1 MDKPMN
7 NEIDT
12 DITLEKAVKQIKD
25 KKGTYVEYKRP
36 SITAEQKQA
45 AHEVDLV
52 SYLESK
58 GYELNHRGNSYKI
71 KISKPY
77 SGDMSSLSIFDDR
90 RGWKRWSSGEHGGD
104 AISFL
109 QLNMGMSFQEAVL
122 ELNGSGVAAYIPPPP
137 KADNHI
143 HETKDLVLP
152 KKCDGKY
159 SRAFAYLNKTRF
171 IDSQVI
177 SKMISDK
184 KIFQDDHNNV
194 VFVGYN
200 EEKKAAFACVR
211 GTNTKVQY
219 RGDCDGSDK
228 RYAFSMEGKGSSG
241 KLYVFEAPID
251 LLSHATMANK
261 ITGKEDAWTAHSRIS
276 LAGTSD
282 VALEHYLSS
291 HPEVKEI
298 HFVLD
303 NDKAGREAVAKYKPK
318 YEEKGYKVVDHIL
331 KNKDMNDELKAYI
344 NAATVKKN
352 AALKI

>member
-1 MDKPMN
+1 MR
-7 NEIDT
+7 IT
-12 DITLEKAVKQIKD
+12 D
-25 KKGTYVEYKRP
+25 
-36 SITAEQKQA
+36 EQKQA

-58 GYELNHRGNSYKI
+58 GYEFNHRGTSYKL
-71 KISKPY
+71 KIAKPFP
-77 SGDMSSLSIFDDR
+77 GDMSSVSIFNDR
-90 RGWKRWSSGEHGGD
+90 KGWKRWSNGEHGGD

-109 QLNMGMSFQEAVL
+109 QKNLNMSFQEAVL
-122 ELNGSGVAAYIPPPP
+122 ELTGSGVAYVAPQP
-137 KADNHI
+137 KADNNI

-152 KKCDGKY
+152 KKCEGKF

-171 IDSQVI
+171 IDPQI
-177 SKMISDK
+177 IYKMMTEK
-184 KIFQDDHNNV
+184 KIYQDDHNNV

-200 EEKKAAFACVR
+200 EDKKAAFACVR

-261 ITGKEDAWTAHSRIS
+261 ITGKEDAWTAHSRLS

-282 VALEHYLSS
+282 VALEHYLSL
-291 HPEVKEI
+291 HPEIKEI

-303 NDKAGREAVAKYKPK
+303 NDHWGRKFAEQYCKKYA
-318 YEEKGYKVVDHIL
+318 EFGYKTVDHVL
-331 KNKDMNDELKAYI
+331 KKKDMNDELKAYI
-344 NAATVKKN
+344 SAATVKKN
-352 AALKI
+352 TAMKI

>member
-152 KKCDGKY
+152 KKCEGKY

-291 HPEVKEI
+291 HPEVKEL

-318 YEEKGYKVVDHIL
+318 YEGKGYKVVDHIL

-344 NAATVKKN
+344 NAASVKKN
-352 AALKI
+352 AAMKI

>member
-1 MDKPMN
+1 MDKPIN

-152 KKCDGKY
+152 KKCEGKY

-318 YEEKGYKVVDHIL
+318 YEGKGYKVVDHIL

-344 NAATVKKN
+344 NAASVKKN
-352 AALKI
+352 AAMKI

>member
-1 MDKPMN
+1 MR
-7 NEIDT
+7 IT
-12 DITLEKAVKQIKD
+12 D
-25 KKGTYVEYKRP
+25 
-36 SITAEQKQA
+36 EQKQA
-45 AHEVDLV
+45 AHDVDLV

-58 GYELNHRGNSYKI
+58 GYEFNHRGTSYKL
-71 KISKPY
+71 KIAKPF
-77 SGDMSSLSIFDDR
+77 SGDMSSVSIFDDR
-90 RGWKRWSSGEHGGD
+90 KGWKRWSNGEHGGD

-109 QLNMGMSFQEAVL
+109 QKNMGMSFQEAIL
-122 ELNGSGVAAYIPPPP
+122 ELTGSGAAYDAPQP
-137 KADNHI
+137 KADNQI

-152 KKCDGKY
+152 KKCEGKY

-171 IDSQVI
+171 IDPQII
-177 SKMISDK
+177 SKMIADK

-200 EEKKAAFACVR
+200 EDKKAAFACVR
-211 GTNTKVQY
+211 GTNTIVQY

-303 NDKAGREAVAKYKPK
+303 NDKAGREAVAKHKPK
-318 YEEKGYKVVDHIL
+318 YEEKGYKVVDHVL

-352 AALKI
+352 TTTMKI

>member
-1 MDKPMN
+1 MR
-7 NEIDT
+7 IT
-12 DITLEKAVKQIKD
+12 D
-25 KKGTYVEYKRP
+25 
-36 SITAEQKQA
+36 EQKQA

-58 GYELNHRGNSYKI
+58 GYEFNHRGTSYKL
-71 KISKPY
+71 KIAKPFP
-77 SGDMSSLSIFDDR
+77 GDMSSVSIFDDR
-90 RGWKRWSSGEHGGD
+90 KGWKRWSNGEHGGD

-109 QLNMGMSFQEAVL
+109 QKNMGMSFQEAIL
-122 ELNGSGVAAYIPPPP
+122 ELTGSGAAYVAPQP

-143 HETKDLVLP
+143 HETKDLALP
-152 KKCDGKY
+152 KKYEGKF

-171 IDSQVI
+171 IDPQI
-177 SKMISDK
+177 IYKMMTEK
-184 KIFQDDHNNV
+184 KIYQDDHNNV

-200 EEKKAAFACVR
+200 EDKKAAFACVR

-261 ITGKEDAWTAHSRIS
+261 ITGKEYAWTAHSRLS

-282 VALEHYLSS
+282 VALEHYLSL
-291 HPEVKEI
+291 HPEIKEI

-318 YEEKGYKVVDHIL
+318 YEEKGYKVVDHVL
-331 KNKDMNDELKAYI
+331 KNKDMNKELEAYI

-352 AALKI
+352 ATMKL

>member
-152 KKCDGKY
+152 KKCEGKY

-318 YEEKGYKVVDHIL
+318 YEEKGYKVVDHVL

>member
-1 MDKPMN
+1 MH
-7 NEIDT
+7 IT
-12 DITLEKAVKQIKD
+12 D
-25 KKGTYVEYKRP
+25 
-36 SITAEQKQA
+36 EQKQA

-58 GYELNHRGNSYKI
+58 GYEFNHRGTSYKL
-71 KISKPY
+71 KIANPFP
-77 SGDMSSLSIFDDR
+77 GDMSSVSIFEDR
-90 RGWKRWSSGEHGGD
+90 KGWKRWSNGEHGGD

-109 QLNMGMSFQEAVL
+109 QKNMGMNFQEAVL
-122 ELNGSGVAAYIPPPP
+122 ELTGNGAAYIPPPV
-137 KADNHI
+137 KNNENKI
-143 HETKDLVLP
+143 NETKALVLP
-152 KKCDGKY
+152 KKFDGKY
-159 SRAFAYLNKTRF
+159 SRAFAYLNKTRC
-171 IDSQVI
+171 IDPGVI
-177 SKMISDK
+177 SKMIADK

-200 EEKKAAFACVR
+200 EDKKAAFACVR
-211 GTNTKVQY
+211 GTNTSVQY

-261 ITGKEDAWTAHSRIS
+261 ITGNDNAWTAHSRIS

-282 VALEHYLSS
+282 VALEHYLKS
-291 HPEVKEI
+291 HPEVKEL

-318 YEEKGYKVVDHIL
+318 YEEKGYKVVDHVL
-331 KNKDMNDELKAYI
+331 KSKDMNEELKAYI
-344 NAATVKKN
+344 SKPPVKKN
-352 AALKI
+352 GMKL